1 MKKIFNAFFIILT
14 IALICTLVIYLL
26 FSFAIWDFNP
36 EHWSN
41 TARNICSLLSGCMGI
56 IIGVIVYVTNQDN
69 INL

>member
-1 MKKIFNAFFIILT
+1 MKKIFNAFFIVLT
-14 IALICTLVIYLL
+14 IALICTLVFYLL
-26 FSFAIWDFNP
+26 FSFAIWDLNP